1 MTNGGGT
8 SGPDDARDEPP
19 QLRPYG
25 SSNVPDAPGPISP
38 PPPPPYAPPP
48 PPGAPGTSP
57 PAPQAAQPGQ
67 LAQPLSAPRYPAEPP
82 FAGYARTS
90 GLAVASLVLGIL
102 WILWVGSVLA
112 VIFGHVALSQI
123 KRSYGAL
130 TGRGMAIAG
139 LVLGYLG
146 IATLALVIVL
156 SATGVIDTATPAECR
171 TDRARLVV
179 AEERYFDA
187 HGHYTDEAT
196 LVAAGVLD
204 EESDLHSI
212 ELIGGGPNRAT
223 EYAIISESA
232 CS

>member
-1 MTNGGGT
+1 VAA
-8 SGPDDARDEPP
+8 SG
-19 QLRPYG
+19 
-25 SSNVPDAPGPISP
+25 
-38 PPPPPYAPPP
+38 
-48 PPGAPGTSP
+48 
-57 PAPQAAQPGQ
+57 QP
-67 LAQPLSAPRYPAEPP
+67 AQPLSAPRYPAERP

-146 IATLALVIVL
+146 LATLALVIAL

-171 TDRARLVV
+171 ADRAKLVV

-187 HGHYTDEAT
+187 HGHYTDEPT
-196 LVAAGVLD
+196 LVGARLLD
-204 EESDLHSI
+204 EESDWHSI
-212 ELIGGGPNRAT
+212 ELIGGGPNSAT
-223 EYAIISESA
+223 EYAIIAESA